1 MNHEFNA
8 QLQAQI
14 EEDEGEEIIMNFL
27 VEHKECEKIIVNLLV
42 KQFMVHYG
50 RTYKVDSWQI

>member
-14 EEDEGEEIIMNFL
+14 EEDEGENVIMNLF
-27 VEHKECEKIIVNLLV
+27 VEHNECEEIVVNLLV
-42 KQFMVHYG
+42 KQFMVCYG

>member
-14 EEDEGEEIIMNFL
+14 EEDEGEDIIMNFL
-27 VEHKECEKIIVNLLV
+27 VEHNECEEITVNL
-42 KQFMVHYG
+42 
-50 RTYKVDSWQI
+50 